1 MILTENSSKILDIPD
16 LLINIWCL
24 SSYSNDKRLRKYCQL
39 RQDLVWEKWSRKYM
53 DFSVLMNKLFEK
65 NNKELDLGSINPVK
79 KYKIYNM
86 IKS

>member
-1 MILTENSSKILDIPD
+1 MILTENYSKSLDIPY

-24 SSYSNDKRLRKYCQL
+24 SSYSNDKLLRKYCQL
-39 RQDLVWEKWSRKYM
+39 HQDLVWEKWSRKYM

-65 NNKELDLGSINPVK
+65 NNKELDFGSINTVEK
-79 KYKIYNM
+79 CKIYNM